1 MLPAAGELIK
11 AEMDELA
18 GMVMSG
24 ETLER
29 QYYIIIWE
37 STKREDERGIVARA
51 EELAKIYNE
60 NRIKAS
66 VVDSRGLVRLCNLV
80 NIPAYAHL
88 ENTDVDEK
96 ISVLKAR

>member
-1 MLPAAGELIK
+1 
-11 AEMDELA
+11 
-18 GMVMSG
+18 MVMSG

-60 NRIKAS
+60 NRIKA
-66 VVDSRGLVRLCNLV
+66 RL
-80 NIPAYAHL
+80 P
-88 ENTDVDEK
+88 
-96 ISVLKAR
+96 